1 MKSNGQIAFTLAEVL
16 ITLGIIG
23 VVAALTLPNLIADY
37 RASVVETRL
46 KKFYSVMNQAIL
58 HSVNENGEVENWN
71 YFIDQTTDDDG
82 EYINKSDIS
91 DLSFQKYLAPYL
103 KIIEKKELTDGDG
116 QKRILYYFADGS
128 AFAYQAY
135 ENREIVFFPKNAEK
149 CLEFPKTES
158 FGVCAFAF
166 QFYPIS
172 NNKGWKYLYNKGW
185 KLIFICGTEMNTLY
199 ILMRH
204 TDVKKAMEIIVQQ
217 LFTETAGK
225 FRKIIR
231 KGLVFE
237 LL

>member
-1 MKSNGQIAFTLAEVL
+1 MSMKSNGQIAFTLAEVL

-23 VVAALTLPNLIADY
+23 LVAALTLPNLIADY

-128 AFAYQAY
+128 AFAYQAH

-172 NNKGWKYLYNKGW
+172 NNKGWKYLYNKRMEAYLFLWDGDEHTLYSDASYGCKEGNGNYCTAIIHRNGW
-185 KLIFICGTEMNTLY
+185 KVPEDYPKRISF
-199 ILMRH
+199 
-204 TDVKKAMEIIVQQ
+204 
-217 LFTETAGK
+217 
-225 FRKIIR
+225 
-231 KGLVFE
+231 
-237 LL
+237 

>member
-1 MKSNGQIAFTLAEVL
+1 
-16 ITLGIIG
+16 
-23 VVAALTLPNLIADY
+23 
-37 RASVVETRL
+37 
-46 KKFYSVMNQAIL
+46 MNQAIL

-128 AFAYQAY
+128 AFAYQAH

-172 NNKGWKYLYNKGW
+172 NNKGWKYLYNKRMEAYLFLWDGDEHTLYSDASYGCKEGNGNYCTAIIHRNGW
-185 KLIFICGTEMNTLY
+185 KVPEDYPKRISF
-199 ILMRH
+199 
-204 TDVKKAMEIIVQQ
+204 
-217 LFTETAGK
+217 
-225 FRKIIR
+225 
-231 KGLVFE
+231 
-237 LL
+237 